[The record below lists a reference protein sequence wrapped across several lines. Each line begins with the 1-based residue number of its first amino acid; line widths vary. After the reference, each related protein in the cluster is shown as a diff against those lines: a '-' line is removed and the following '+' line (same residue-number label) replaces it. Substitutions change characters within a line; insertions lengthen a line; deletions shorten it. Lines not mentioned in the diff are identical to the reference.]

1 MLLFIIFEVIDKWIA
16 LAKRRPRTA
25 RDEVNKKQVKLNS
38 SENNSKKKFEIKKEN
53 GSVIDDCWLAQTIPF
68 YVLVL
73 TLYSTLS
80 CHE

>member
-38 SENNSKKKFEIKKEN
+38 SENNSKKKFEKKRKKKKM
-53 GSVIDDCWLAQTIPF
+53 DQ
-68 YVLVL
+68 
-73 TLYSTLS
+73 LS
-80 CHE
+80 MVVD